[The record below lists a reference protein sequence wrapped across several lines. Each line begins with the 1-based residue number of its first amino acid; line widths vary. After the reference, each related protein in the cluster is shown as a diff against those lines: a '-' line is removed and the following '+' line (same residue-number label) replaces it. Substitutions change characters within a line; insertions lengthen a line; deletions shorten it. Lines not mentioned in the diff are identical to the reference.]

1 MIRCS
6 APLPEGSPDP
16 VLARMLEH
24 ALYQVPSGE
33 DKGRD
38 KEAKSGPH
46 ALLIQTGGISVSA
59 KEDNRGE
66 ESKIPSP
73 HGKKMTT
80 SEDLERRVS
89 KRGKK
94 PSPGGPAPEG
104 VLAAQCPQG
113 GPTLHRA
120 VSESRVLL
128 VNISFFISE
137 DNDQDIYLAV
147 RLVALL
153 NRVRLRGIFF
163 RG

>member
-46 ALLIQTGGISVSA
+46 ALLVHTGGIGVST
-59 KEDNRGE
+59 KEDDRGV
-66 ESKIPSP
+66 ESRIPSP
-73 HGKKMTT
+73 HGRKRTV
-80 SEDLERRVS
+80 SDDLETKGS

-94 PSPGGPAPEG
+94 SSSGGTAPEG
-104 VLAAQCPQG
+104 VLTA
-113 GPTLHRA
+113 
-120 VSESRVLL
+120 
-128 VNISFFISE
+128 
-137 DNDQDIYLAV
+137 
-147 RLVALL
+147 
-153 NRVRLRGIFF
+153 
-163 RG
+163 